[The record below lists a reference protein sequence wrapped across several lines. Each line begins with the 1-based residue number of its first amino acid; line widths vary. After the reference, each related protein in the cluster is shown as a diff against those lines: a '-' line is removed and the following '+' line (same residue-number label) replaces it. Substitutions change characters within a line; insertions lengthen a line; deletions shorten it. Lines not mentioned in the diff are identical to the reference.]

1 MTGLDLSVD
10 EERSHSFELC
20 LNVLFCRSHF
30 MPMIGM
36 YTDISALLDAIVAGN
51 EDHIIATA
59 RPLLQQGAP
68 AAVIAGRVGMIA
80 AHGDQDGHAIIIIHT
95 AASLSL
101 WLHALPFTPDED
113 RPP

>member
-1 MTGLDLSVD
+1 
-10 EERSHSFELC
+10 
-20 LNVLFCRSHF
+20 

-68 AAVIAGRVGMIA
+68 AAVIAGRGDIIA
-80 AHGDQDGHAIIIIHT
+80 AHGDQDGHAILI
-95 AASLSL
+95 
-101 WLHALPFTPDED
+101 LHAAGCLSRCVVALPLTPEEEV
-113 RPP
+113 RWTQPQLPSLRQALVANSPYSC